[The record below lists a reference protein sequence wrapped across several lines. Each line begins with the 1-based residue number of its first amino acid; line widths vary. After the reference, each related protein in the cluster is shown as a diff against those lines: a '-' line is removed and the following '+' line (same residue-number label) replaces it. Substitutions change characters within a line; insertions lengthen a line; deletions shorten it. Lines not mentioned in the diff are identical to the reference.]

1 MGIIADTNRFLYPC
15 SSPKTMQV
23 SAGLISEYDIDK
35 KELYENMYM
44 RNLDEVRFSGY
55 VLQNLKVT
63 KNGVGYISITDDIQK
78 QFGVDAASAG
88 NMVNEL
94 TLNNNPINNNELVTE
109 KEQNGFLNTT
119 MGKVVN
125 TAIDLGLRWV
135 LPDFVE
141 NQVIDIKNSLLKGG
155 LKEGISTTIEKGI
168 ELGKSITGIFTG
180 KFENVSQAQ
189 NAIKNGGI
197 IDGISDVLDSTLNYT
212 VKKGLIPSSIGTLI
226 RQGKNVIL
234 DNVSNNIETEFANQL
249 DNIGKLGKYENNWK
263 NYYQNQDFDGMER
276 EYGKIKDRLK
286 QTLPLEETLKQARQI
301 ENLHLIIKNNGHNF
315 NLTEEQKKLAEILI
329 K

>member
-1 MGIIADTNRFLYPC
+1 
-15 SSPKTMQV
+15 
-23 SAGLISEYDIDK
+23 
-35 KELYENMYM
+35 
-44 RNLDEVRFSGY
+44 
-55 VLQNLKVT
+55 
-63 KNGVGYISITDDIQK
+63 
-78 QFGVDAASAG
+78 
-88 NMVNEL
+88 MVNEL

-168 ELGKSITGIFTG
+168 ELGKSVTGIFTG

-212 VKKGLIPSSIGTLI
+212 VKKGLIPSNIGTLI

-276 EYGKIKDRLK
+276 EYEKIKDRLK

-301 ENLHLIIKNNGHNF
+301 ENLHLIIKNNGHDF
-315 NLTEEQKKLAEILI
+315 NLTEEQKKIAEILI

>member
-1 MGIIADTNRFLYPC
+1 
-15 SSPKTMQV
+15 
-23 SAGLISEYDIDK
+23 
-35 KELYENMYM
+35 
-44 RNLDEVRFSGY
+44 
-55 VLQNLKVT
+55 
-63 KNGVGYISITDDIQK
+63 
-78 QFGVDAASAG
+78 
-88 NMVNEL
+88 MVNEL

-212 VKKGLIPSSIGTLI
+212 VKKGLIPSSIGKLI

-276 EYGKIKDRLK
+276 EYEKIKDRLK

-315 NLTEEQKKLAEILI
+315 NLTEEQKKLTEILI